1 MVPFMTLSPLILARS
16 PSQPCPPQGQAP
28 RFQFPSLTPTSQ
40 PSVLSDPK
48 AHLIP
53 TQYHAPLL
61 PTHSFFI
68 LACPPLCSLCVPA
81 QLARLTSGS
90 GELLQEHPNC
100 SLYFQAFLFPSTLI
114 TSAGDIVLTLISAV
128 LLLCSEACSVLDF
141 QD

>member
-1 MVPFMTLSPLILARS
+1 MLPVLLPRESHGQRSLVGCNHEVPSSTF
-16 PSQPCPPQGQAP
+16 
-28 RFQFPSLTPTSQ
+28 
-40 PSVLSDPK
+40 
-48 AHLIP
+48 IP
-53 TQYHAPLL
+53 NQYHALLL
-61 PTHSFFI
+61 PTHGSFI

-100 SLYFQAFLFPSTLI
+100 SLYFQAFLFPPTLI
-114 TSAGDIVLTLISAV
+114 TGAGDIVLTLIPAV